1 MEGFLQNEDYQMIE
15 NSFAITT
22 TFIAYLIMMLA
33 IGVIAYKRT
42 SNSTDY
48 FLGGRSLGPW
58 PAALS
63 AGASDMSGWLLLGLP
78 GYAYAAGFEAFW
90 LAGGLLVGTW
100 ANWLISAKRLRT
112 YSITTE
118 SLTLPEFLSRRFND
132 NSKLI
137 QTISAF
143 FILLFFLFYT
153 SSGLVAGGKLFETV
167 FGLDYTTAVIIGTVC
182 VVSYTLFGGFLAVS
196 WTDLVQG
203 LLMSA
208 ALLIVPIAAMNG
220 GLGQLSSDL
229 HNINPEL
236 LTLWNDAKGEP
247 LSAIAIISLAAWGL
261 GYFGQPHILARFKA
275 TRSNKDLTTARRIAV
290 IWTALS
296 MVGAMLVGL
305 VGLVGLIYV
314 TNSGAP
320 KLDDGEKI
328 FMLLVNAMFHPVI
341 AGILL
346 AAILAA
352 IMSTADS
359 QLLVSSSAM
368 AEDLYKQVLKKDATS
383 EEIVRVGRF
392 AVILISLI
400 ALVLAMT
407 PDSSVLG
414 LVSYA
419 WAGFGAAFGP
429 AIVLSLYWS
438 RMNRNGALAGIVVGG
453 VTIVLWK
460 QFTGGWFDVYE
471 IVPGIILST
480 LSIVIVSLITGEP
493 EDEVKKQHAE
503 FEKNLVELD

>member
-1 MEGFLQNEDYQMIE
+1 ME

-22 TFIAYLIMMLA
+22 TFIAYLILMLA
-33 IGVIAYKRT
+33 IGVIAYQRT
-42 SNSTDY
+42 KNSSDY

-78 GYAYAAGFEAFW
+78 GYAYAAGIEAFW

-100 ANWLISAKRLRT
+100 LNWLINAKRLRT
-112 YSITTE
+112 YSITTDA
-118 SLTLPEFLSRRFND
+118 LTLPEFLSRRFND
-132 NSKLI
+132 KSKMI
-137 QTISAF
+137 QVISAF

-167 FGLDYTTAVIIGTVC
+167 FGLDYTTAVVIGTVC

-208 ALLIVPIAAMNG
+208 ALLIVPIAAMEG
-220 GLGQLSSDL
+220 GFSDLSGQLES
-229 HNINPEL
+229 INPEL
-236 LTLWNDAKGEP
+236 LTLWNDSKGEP
-247 LSAIAIISLAAWGL
+247 LSAIAIISLVAWGL

-290 IWTALS
+290 VWTALS
-296 MVGAMLVGL
+296 MLGAMLVGI
-305 VGLVGLIYV
+305 VGLIYV
-314 TNSGAP
+314 NNSGVSV
-320 KLDDGEKI
+320 DDGEKI
-328 FMLLVNAMFHPVI
+328 FMLLVNALFHPVI

-352 IMSTADS
+352 VMSTADS
-359 QLLVSSSAM
+359 QLLVSSSAL
-368 AEDLYKQVLKKDATS
+368 AEDFYKQVFKQDASS
-383 EEIVRVGRF
+383 EEIVMVGRV
-392 AVILISLI
+392 AVVGISI
-400 ALVLAMT
+400 VALVLAMT

-429 AIVLSLYWS
+429 ALILSLYWA
-438 RMNRNGALAGIVVGG
+438 RMNRNGALAGILVGG
-453 VTIVLWK
+453 ITIVVWK
-460 QFTGGWFDVYE
+460 QLSGGWFDVYE
-471 IVPGIILST
+471 IVPGIIFST
-480 LSIVIVSLITGEP
+480 LSIIVVSLLTGEP
-493 EDEVKKQHAE
+493 EESVKAQHAK
-503 FEKNLVELD
+503 FEKQLVELD

>member
-1 MEGFLQNEDYQMIE
+1 ME

-42 SNSTDY
+42 SNSSDY

-78 GYAYAAGFEAFW
+78 GYAYAAGIEAFW
-90 LAGGLLVGTW
+90 LAGGLLIGTW

-112 YSITTE
+112 YSITTD

-132 NSKLI
+132 STKQI
-137 QTISAF
+137 QVISAF

-167 FGLDYTTAVIIGTVC
+167 FGLDYSTAVIIGTVC

-208 ALLIVPIAAMNG
+208 ALLIVPIAAMQG
-220 GLGQLSSDL
+220 GLGQLGDDL
-229 HNINPEL
+229 YAINPEL
-236 LTLWNDAKGEP
+236 LTFWNDSKGEP
-247 LSAIAIISLAAWGL
+247 LTAVAIISLVAWGL

-275 TRSNKDLTTARRIAV
+275 TRTNKDLTSARRIAV

-296 MVGAMLVGL
+296 MAGAMLVGL
-305 VGLVGLIYV
+305 VGLVYV
-314 TNSGAP
+314 TNSGAGE
-320 KLDDGEKI
+320 LADGEKI
-328 FMLLVNAMFHPVI
+328 FMLLVNAIFHPVI

-359 QLLVSSSAM
+359 QLLVSSSAL
-368 AEDLYKQVLKKDATS
+368 AEDFYKQVFKKDASS
-383 EEIVRVGRF
+383 EEIVRVGRI
-392 AVILISLI
+392 AVIGISLV

-429 AIVLSLYWS
+429 AIILSLYWD
-438 RMNRNGALAGIVVGG
+438 RMNRNGALAGIIIGG
-453 VTIVLWK
+453 VTIVVWK
-460 QFTGGWFDVYE
+460 QISGGWFDVYE
-471 IVPGIILST
+471 IVPGIIFST
-480 LSIVIVSLITGEP
+480 LAIVVVSLMTAEP
-493 EDEVKKQHAE
+493 EEAVIEQHKK
-503 FEKNLVELD
+503 FKKNLIELD

>member
-1 MEGFLQNEDYQMIE
+1 MG

-22 TFIAYLIMMLA
+22 TFIAYLILMLA
-33 IGVIAYKRT
+33 IGVIAYQRT
-42 SNSTDY
+42 KNSTDY

-78 GYAYAAGFEAFW
+78 GYAYAAGIEAFW

-100 ANWLISAKRLRT
+100 ANWLINAKRLRT
-112 YSITTE
+112 YSITTDA
-118 SLTLPEFLSRRFND
+118 LTIPEFFSRRFND
-132 NSKLI
+132 NSKMI

-167 FGLDYTTAVIIGTVC
+167 FGLDYTVAVIIGTIC
-182 VVSYTLFGGFLAVS
+182 VVSYTMFGGFLAVS

-203 LLMSA
+203 LLMAA
-208 ALLIVPIAAMNG
+208 ALMIVPIAAMQG
-220 GLGQLSSDL
+220 DFGDLSSKL
-229 HNINPEL
+229 EAINPQL
-236 LTLWNDAKGEP
+236 LTLWNDSKGEP
-247 LSAIAIISLAAWGL
+247 LSAVAIISLVAWGL

-290 IWTALS
+290 VWTGLS
-296 MVGAMLVGL
+296 MVGALL

-314 TNSGAP
+314 TNSGGVS
-320 KLDDGEKI
+320 LDDGEKI
-328 FMLLVNAMFHPVI
+328 FMLLVNAMFHPVV

-359 QLLVSSSAM
+359 QLLVSSSAL
-368 AEDLYKQVLKKDATS
+368 AEDFYKQVYKKDATT
-383 EEIVRVGRF
+383 EEVVTVGRV
-392 AVILISLI
+392 AVVAISI
-400 ALVLAMT
+400 VALFLAMT
-407 PDSSVLG
+407 PDSTVLG

-429 AIVLSLYWS
+429 AMVLSLYWS
-438 RMNRNGALAGIVVGG
+438 RMNRNGALAGIIVGG
-453 VTIVLWK
+453 VTIVVWK
-460 QFTGGWFDVYE
+460 QLSGGLFDMYE
-471 IVPGIILST
+471 IVPGIIFSALA
-480 LSIVIVSLITGEP
+480 IVVVSLITGEP
-493 EDEVKKQHAE
+493 DETVKAQHEKFKKQ
-503 FEKNLVELD
+503 LVELE

>member
-1 MEGFLQNEDYQMIE
+1 MIE
-15 NSFAITT
+15 NGFAITT
-22 TFIAYLIMMLA
+22 TFVAYLLIMVA
-33 IGVIAYKRT
+33 IGVYAYKRT
-42 SNSTDY
+42 SNSSDY

-78 GYAYAAGFEAFW
+78 GYAYAAGIEAFW

-100 ANWLISAKRLRT
+100 ANWLINAKRLRT
-112 YSITTE
+112 FSIQTD

-132 NSKLI
+132 KSKLI

-167 FGLDYTTAVIIGTVC
+167 FGLDYSIAVVIGTVC

-203 LLMSA
+203 LLMAA
-208 ALLIVPIAAMNG
+208 ALMIVPVAVMDG
-220 GLGQLSSDL
+220 GLGQLATDMRE
-229 HNINPEL
+229 INPEL
-236 LTLWNDAKGEP
+236 LTLWNDVNGEP

-275 TRSNKDLTTARRIAV
+275 SRSNKDLTTARRIAV
-290 IWTALS
+290 GWTALS
-296 MVGAMLVGL
+296 MTGALLIGL
-305 VGLVGLIYV
+305 VGLVWV
-314 TNSGAP
+314 TNHPGTQ
-320 KLDDGEKI
+320 LDDGEKI
-328 FMLLVNAMFHPVI
+328 FMLLVNTVFHPVI

-352 IMSTADS
+352 VMSTADS
-359 QLLVSSSAM
+359 QLLVSSSAL
-368 AEDLYKQVLKKDATS
+368 AEDFYKQVIKPNASS
-383 EEIVRVGRF
+383 EEVVMIGRVG
-392 AVILISLI
+392 VIVISLI
-400 ALVLAMT
+400 ALFLAMT

-429 AIVLSLYWS
+429 AVVLSLYWNG
-438 RMNRNGALAGIVVGG
+438 MNRNGALAGILVGG
-453 VTIVLWK
+453 ITIVVWK
-460 QFTGGWFDVYE
+460 QLTGGWFDVYE
-471 IVPGIILST
+471 IVPGIIFST
-480 LSIVIVSLITGEP
+480 IAIVLVSKMTGGATQDVIDQYKAYE
-493 EDEVKKQHAE
+493 KK
-503 FEKNLVELD
+503 LVELD

>member
-1 MEGFLQNEDYQMIE
+1 MIE

-275 TRSNKDLTTARRIAV
+275 TRSNKDLTAARRIAV

-296 MVGAMLVGL
+296 MVGAML

-392 AVILISLI
+392 AVILISLV

-460 QFTGGWFDVYE
+460 QLTGGWFDVYE

>member
-1 MEGFLQNEDYQMIE
+1 ME

-22 TFIAYLIMMLA
+22 TFIVYLILMLA
-33 IGVIAYKRT
+33 IGVYAYQRT
-42 SNSTDY
+42 KSSSDY

-100 ANWLISAKRLRT
+100 ANWLLVAKRLRT
-112 YSITTE
+112 YSVTTDA
-118 SLTLPEFLSRRFND
+118 LTLPEFLSRRFND
-132 NSKLI
+132 KSKLI

-167 FGLDYTTAVIIGTVC
+167 FGIDYTIAVVIGTIC

-203 LLMSA
+203 LLMAA
-208 ALLIVPIAAMNG
+208 ALLIVPFAALDG
-220 GLGQLSSDL
+220 GFGKLNSELTT
-229 HNINPEL
+229 INPEL
-236 LTLWNDAKGEP
+236 LTLWNGIDGKP
-247 LSAIAIISLAAWGL
+247 LSAIAIISLVAWGL

-275 TRSNKDLTTARRIAV
+275 SRSNKDLTAARRIAV
-290 IWTALS
+290 AWTGLS
-296 MVGAMLVGL
+296 MFGALLVGFVGL
-305 VGLVGLIYV
+305 VYV
-314 TNSGAP
+314 TNHGT
-320 KLDDGEKI
+320 LQLEDGEKI
-328 FMLLVNAMFHPVI
+328 FMLLVNALFHPVI

-359 QLLVSSSAM
+359 QLLVSSSAL
-368 AEDLYKQVLKKDATS
+368 AEDFYKQVFKTDASS
-383 EEIVRVGRF
+383 EEIVRVGRL
-392 AVILISLI
+392 AVIILSVI
-400 ALVLAMT
+400 ALILAMT

-429 AIVLSLYWS
+429 ALVLSLYWS
-438 RMNRNGALAGIVVGG
+438 RMNRNGALAGIIVGG
-453 VTIVLWK
+453 VTIVVWK
-460 QFTGGWFDVYE
+460 QLSGGWYDVYE

-480 LSIVIVSLITGEP
+480 IAIVVVSLLTGEP
-493 EDEVKKQHAE
+493 EQAVKSQHQTYKKQ
-503 FEKNLVELD
+503 LVDLD

>member
-1 MEGFLQNEDYQMIE
+1 MIE
-15 NSFAITT
+15 NSFAITA
-22 TFIAYLIMMLA
+22 TFVAYLIMMLG
-33 IGVIAYKRT
+33 IGYVAYLRT
-42 SNSTDY
+42 SSSSDY

-78 GYAYAAGFEAFW
+78 GYAYAAGIEAFW

-112 YSITTE
+112 YSIATDA
-118 SLTLPEFLSRRFND
+118 LTIPEFLARRFND
-132 NSKLI
+132 NSKMI

-167 FGLDYTTAVIIGTVC
+167 FGLDYSIAVVVGAVC

-203 LLMSA
+203 LLMAA
-208 ALLIVPIAAMNG
+208 ALMIVPVAAMNG
-220 GLGQLSSDL
+220 GFGQLEADL
-229 HNINPEL
+229 VAINPEL
-236 LTLWNDAKGEP
+236 MTFWEDSKGEP
-247 LSAIAIISLAAWGL
+247 LSAIAIISLVAWGL

-275 TRSNKDLTTARRIAV
+275 SRTNKDLDTARRIAV
-290 IWTALS
+290 VWSALS

-305 VGLVGLIYV
+305 VGLVYV
-314 TNSGAP
+314 TNAQGGQLA
-320 KLDDGEKI
+320 DGEKI
-328 FMLLVNAMFHPVI
+328 FMVLVNAMFHPVI

-359 QLLVSSSAM
+359 QLLVSSSAL
-368 AEDLYKQVLKKDATS
+368 AEDFYKQVFRPDASS
-383 EEIVRVGRF
+383 EEVVKVGRVG
-392 AVILISLI
+392 VVLISI
-400 ALVLAMT
+400 FALVLAT
-407 PDSSVLG
+407 NPDSSVLG

-438 RMNRNGALAGIVVGG
+438 RMNRNGALAGIIVGG
-453 VTIVLWK
+453 VTIVIWK
-460 QFTGGWFDVYE
+460 QLSGGIFDVYE
-471 IVPGIILST
+471 IVPGMIFST
-480 LSIVIVSLITGEP
+480 IAIVAVSLASKEP
-493 EDEVKKQHAE
+493 ETAVEEQHKK
-503 FEKNLVELD
+503 FEKLLTELD

>member
-90 LAGGLLVGTW
+90 LAGGLLIGTW

-167 FGLDYTTAVIIGTVC
+167 FGLDYTIAVIIGTVC

-275 TRSNKDLTTARRIAV
+275 TRSNKDLVTARRIAV

-296 MVGAMLVGL
+296 MIGAML

-368 AEDLYKQVLKKDATS
+368 AEDLYKQILKKDATS

-429 AIVLSLYWS
+429 AIVLSLYWP

>member
-1 MEGFLQNEDYQMIE
+1 ME

-22 TFIAYLIMMLA
+22 TFIAYLILMLA
-33 IGVIAYKRT
+33 IGVIAYQRT
-42 SNSTDY
+42 KNSADY

-78 GYAYAAGFEAFW
+78 GYAYAAGIEAFW

-100 ANWLISAKRLRT
+100 LNWLISAKRLRT
-112 YSITTE
+112 YSITTDA
-118 SLTLPEFLSRRFND
+118 LTLPEFLSRRFND

-137 QTISAF
+137 QVISAF

-203 LLMSA
+203 LLMAA
-208 ALLIVPIAAMNG
+208 ALMIVPIAAMEG
-220 GLGQLSSDL
+220 GFGQLSSDL
-229 HNINPEL
+229 TNINPQL
-236 LTLWNDAKGEP
+236 LTFWNDTKGEP
-247 LSAIAIISLAAWGL
+247 LSAIAIISLVAWGL

-275 TRSNKDLTTARRIAV
+275 ARSNKDLTTARRIAV

-305 VGLVGLIYV
+305 VGLIYV
-314 TNSGAP
+314 TNSGVSI
-320 KLDDGEKI
+320 DDGEKI
-328 FMLLVNAMFHPVI
+328 FMLLVNSIFHPVV
-341 AGILL
+341 AGVLL

-359 QLLVSSSAM
+359 QLLVSSSAL
-368 AEDLYKQVLKKDATS
+368 AEDFYKQLVKKDATS
-383 EEIVRVGRF
+383 EEIVMVGRI
-392 AVILISLI
+392 AVVAISIVALI
-400 ALVLAMT
+400 LAMT

-429 AIVLSLYWS
+429 ALVLSLYWS
-438 RMNRNGALAGIVVGG
+438 RMNRNGALAGIVIGG
-453 VTIVLWK
+453 VTIVVWK
-460 QFTGGWFDVYE
+460 QLTGGWFDVYE
-471 IVPGIILST
+471 IVPGIIFST
-480 LSIVIVSLITGEP
+480 IAIVVVSMTTGEP
-493 EDEVKKQHAE
+493 EESVKVQHAK
-503 FEKNLVELD
+503 FEKQLTELE

>member
-275 TRSNKDLTTARRIAV
+275 TRTNKDLTTARRIAV
-290 IWTALS
+290 VWTALS
-296 MVGAMLVGL
+296 MVGAML

>member
-1 MEGFLQNEDYQMIE
+1 MIE

-220 GLGQLSSDL
+220 GLDQLSSDL

-296 MVGAMLVGL
+296 MIGAMLVGL
-305 VGLVGLIYV
+305 VGLVYV

-320 KLDDGEKI
+320 KLEDGEKI

-400 ALVLAMT
+400 ALALAMT

-480 LSIVIVSLITGEP
+480 ISIVIVSLITGEP
-493 EDEVKKQHAE
+493 EDQVKKQHAE